1 MRQPIERERRS
12 MQLPRER
19 VWSAIRRLKKG
30 FSISSVQDACE
41 PMVMFGTVRD
51 YMRALEAAGKI
62 RRVVDSTPVSGHGA
76 MRTTPL
82 FDLTCKDYEAP
93 RLLRNGTPVTQGL
106 ATEAMWRC
114 MRVLKTWSPQQLSD
128 AATLGDCVVPV
139 QTVKAYIKH
148 LSRAGYLQVVVPSKP
163 GTQAVYRLVRNT
175 GPHAPAVTRAKVVF
189 DRNVGQAVELQSAQ
203 EVCDGL
209 E

>member
-1 MRQPIERERRS
+1 MRQPIEHERRS

-19 VWSAIRRLKKG
+19 VWKAIRTCKKA
-30 FSISSVQDACE
+30 FDIDDVQALCE
-41 PMVMFGTVRD
+41 PMVNFGTVRD

-62 RRVVDSTPVSGHGA
+62 RRVQDS
-76 MRTTPL
+76 RPL
-82 FDLTCKDYEAP
+82 RGVVLSKPKFVLACKDHEAP

-106 ATEAMWRC
+106 ATQAMWQC
-114 MRVLKTWSPQQLSD
+114 MRVLKTWTPQQLAD

-139 QTVKAYIKH
+139 QTVKAYVKH
-148 LSRAGYLQVVVPSKP
+148 LSRGGYLQVVVPSRP
-163 GTQAVYRLVRNT
+163 GTQAVYRLARNT
-175 GPHAPAVTRAKVVF
+175 GPHAPAVTRRKVVF
-189 DRNVGQAVELQSAQ
+189 DRNLGQSVSLESDQ